1 MQYFRLAACLAAAAA
16 PLLSGC
22 SSSAT
27 DDPATASDEAALSAL
42 TASEIVGTIAPGQTS
57 GLIPYASPPNYRA
70 LSFTASSGDVI
81 DAWVRST
88 NGDSLAWIVTSSFK
102 SIAFNDDGA
111 ATTKDSHLHAAVPG
125 PGTYYVV
132 FRERDHEPADFRV
145 SLDVSCKTENEITKR
160 DCGAGGFQERIC
172 LSNAPGTPN
181 RWSEYGA
188 CQHEL
193 VDGCVAGAVETERC
207 GNCGTRTMTCSAS
220 HTWSFGTCASTCT
233 WSFFSATCEP

>member
-1 MQYFRLAACLAAAAA
+1 VQQQRAGGRA
-16 PLLSGC
+16 GDGVGRG
-22 SSSAT
+22 SAHG
-27 DDPATASDEAALSAL
+27 A
-42 TASEIVGTIAPGQTS
+42 
-57 GLIPYASPPNYRA
+57 
-70 LSFTASSGDVI
+70 FTAASGDVI

-145 SLDVSCKTENEITKR
+145 SLDVSCKTQNEITKR

-172 LSNAPGTPN
+172 LPDAPGTLN
-181 RWSEYGA
+181 RWSDYGA

-193 VDGCVAGAVETERC
+193 AGGCVAGAVETESC
-207 GNCGTRTMTCSAS
+207 GNCGTRTRTCSAS
-220 HTWSFGTCASTCT
+220 HAWSVGPCAGEPANSCAPGTIQTSPAGCATPSTYRKRTCASTCT